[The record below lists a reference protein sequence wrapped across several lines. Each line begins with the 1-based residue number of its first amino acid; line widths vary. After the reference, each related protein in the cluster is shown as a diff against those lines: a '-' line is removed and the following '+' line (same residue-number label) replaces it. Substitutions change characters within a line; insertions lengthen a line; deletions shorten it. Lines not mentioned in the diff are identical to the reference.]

1 MSNFNQELK
10 EILPINSEEKLDA
23 LFKLLSRR
31 HTVITT
37 YIDIAIFKYLTD
49 TNLRNTYCIRTG
61 RTLSNVLFNIE
72 AIEKKREKK
81 ASQKETDNKKA
92 KVNSER
98 KPAKE
103 TYTQR
108 PAVPVR
114 RPAAPESVYRQGK
127 IKHTPIGHGYVPEG
141 PRLQKNKGVSS
152 LQFDMSKAIAIMNSV
167 SAVDK
172 ISPEQRA
179 SAESYRPKPEET
191 KKKGTSVPQNS
202 GSENK
207 TTTAAEKSKKP
218 ESITSATSSN
228 KEKETLIEI
237 VGELKACET
246 ARDKVGI
253 FAIARVHCI
262 YDGKPNNFWF
272 TSRLYAPRE
281 MSSLNGFGRFVPKY
295 SDVAIRMQKSEV
307 GTSFDYA
314 TINKIKRLESHTV
327 LLENQSNLQNH
338 TISIAGDKLTYQ
350 YRNLADFLHSLRKNQ
365 QNIREIEARLNDLEE
380 KKKGSTS
387 RSEQTKNNAS
397 IAELQKEYRILTEQQ
412 EDLKNI
418 TIYIRKQG
426 EMRYS
431 YVVDPIQTGIMEKH
445 LYDGKTV
452 VIQGGPGTG
461 KTTTMIHRLAYLT
474 NIYAIDED
482 EKNRINKYKLSTLQ
496 RKQLREAIKNH
507 CDWMFFSPSVLLK
520 DYLADAM
527 EKEGLTHV
535 SEKVRNWT
543 DYCRM
548 ILQEDYNLL
557 ETSYSKAPFKVCYST
572 ETLFY
577 QGFNVVKAFT
587 DFYLDQWR
595 NVKYELPQL
604 NTDGVIYEWTAI
616 AQNIKNRFDNA
627 SEFELNHFV
636 ILFNSLESVY
646 GNDCKKLLNERNN
659 TIGELAEKICSLID
673 QDSKAKNELKIFFDL
688 TSDDVLDAAKE
699 DDDDF
704 TYMEEEEET
713 EDPGIIRSAIQKV
726 IKPLL
731 GNKPKP
737 HEMSL
742 PIQKWLKAYCYTK
755 VNEGKKLSDEQA
767 LIADVLLPII
777 ENQFDTEIKKIG
789 ELMIFEQFAQYT
801 RGIRAIML
809 NGIPARYKKFRAYLN
824 KSKVEG
830 CNLPLLRDLI
840 QNKQGR
846 ELHFQEQSLLLGFIN
861 TLVKQI
867 KISTNKLISHVYVEA
882 YEEAARPIIGIDEA
896 TDFSICEIYA
906 MQSLLK
912 IEFNSLTLCGDR
924 MQRITDCGIKTWE
937 ELESVVPNPVPFEMV
952 KSYRQS
958 TKVLEVAKKLCI
970 DSLGETPNYKAFMT
984 SKKVPA
990 PLIYIDEDESEKII
1004 WISERIAEVFR
1015 AYGDNLPSI
1024 AIFVTDKGY
1033 IPRFMERLQDT
1044 VFFKTKKIKVLDGTD
1059 KETVSDKHICVYPI
1073 NIVKGMEFDVVFFHN
1088 IDKFNNDDILKRYIY
1103 VGVSRAAFFLGVT
1116 MVQEKEEISK
1126 YFVKDKDWFKI

>member
-10 EILPINSEEKLDA
+10 EILPINSKEKLDA
-23 LFKLLSRR
+23 LFKLMSRR
-31 HTVITT
+31 HTVITP
-37 YIDIAIFKYLTD
+37 YIDKTIFKYLTD
-49 TNLRNTYCIRTG
+49 TILRNKYCIRTG
-61 RTLSNVLFNIE
+61 RILSVVLSNIA
-72 AIEKKREKK
+72 AIEEKHKKAPKPKDSDEKK
-81 ASQKETDNKKA
+81 VKA
-92 KVNSER
+92 KTESVS
-98 KPAKE
+98 AKDSF
-103 TYTQR
+103 TLR
-108 PAVPVR
+108 PVVSKR
-114 RPAAPESVYRQGK
+114 RPVVPESVYKQGRVS
-127 IKHTPIGHGYVPEG
+127 HQRIGHDYVPDG
-141 PRLQKNKGVSS
+141 PRLQKNGGLSS
-152 LQFDMSKAIAIMNSV
+152 LKLDWAKVFAVGNSAN
-167 SAVDK
+167 AVNK
-172 ISPEQRA
+172 ITPEQRA
-179 SAESYRPKPEET
+179 AAEAYKPSPEEA
-191 KKKGTSVPQNS
+191 KKKIASDTKNTGS
-202 GSENK
+202 GNK
-207 TTTAAEKSKKP
+207 STAAEQPK
-218 ESITSATSSN
+218 TSETIPHSTSSN

-281 MSSLNGFGRFVPKY
+281 LSSLNGFGRFVPKY

-380 KKKGSTS
+380 KKKGSSS

-507 CDWMFFSPSVLLK
+507 RDWMFFSPSVLLK

-535 SEKVRNWT
+535 SEKVRNWI

-616 AQNIKNRFDNA
+616 AQNIKNRFDSA
-627 SEFELNHFV
+627 TEFELNHFV

-704 TYMEEEEET
+704 TYIEEEEET

-777 ENQFDTEIKKIG
+777 GNQFDAEIKKIG

-809 NGIPARYKKFRAYLN
+809 NGIPTRYKKYRAYLN

-867 KISTNKLISHVYVEA
+867 KISTNKQISHVYVEA
-882 YEEAARPIIGIDEA
+882 YEEAACPIIGIDEA

-990 PLIYIDEDESEKII
+990 PLIYVDEDESEKIT

-1044 VFFKTKKIKVLDGTD
+1044 DFFKTKKIKVLDGTD

-1073 NIVKGMEFDVVFFHN
+1073 DVVKGMEFDVVFFHN